1 MIVFERWRSVAVVLA
16 LILVP
21 SLAGARTYAL
31 TPGQNAIGGIGE
43 YVAVYKDTLLDVA
56 RDNDL
61 GYAQLMLANPGVNP
75 WIPGKDKHIVL
86 PNLYLLPDGPR
97 KGIVL
102 NLAEQRVF
110 YFPPG
115 GKTVETYPIGAGV
128 QGWITPTGVTRVVSK
143 QIHPGWTPPPSIR
156 RERPELPA
164 YMPPGPD
171 NPMGDL
177 AMGLGWRGYYLHG
190 TNKPYGVGRNVSH
203 GCIHFYPEDI
213 DHLFHEIPVGTQVR
227 VINQEV
233 EAAWVHNR
241 LYVAVFPNKSQVDEI
256 DIEHPITR
264 VVPDDLVQR
273 VRDVAGDRA
282 DEVDWALVTRLGLER
297 TSIPTPVTPPSIADA
312 GQPGVTPVSAT
323 HPMPTA
329 PAR

>member
-1 MIVFERWRSVAVVLA
+1 MNMFERWRAGLVIATLIVVPCLA
-16 LILVP
+16 
-21 SLAGARTYAL
+21 SARTYPLA
-31 TPGQNAIGGIGE
+31 PGQTLIGE
-43 YVAVYKDTLLDVA
+43 IGAYVTQYKDTLLDVA

-61 GYAQLMLANPGVNP
+61 GYAQMMLANPGANP
-75 WIPGKDKHIVL
+75 WLPGNGTHVAL

-128 QGWITPTGVTRVVSK
+128 QGRTTPIGITRIVSK
-143 QIHPGWTPPPSIR
+143 RVHPGWSPPPSIR

-164 YMPPGPD
+164 YVPPGPD

-177 AMGLGWRGYYLHG
+177 ALGLTWPSYYLHG
-190 TNKPYGVGRNVSH
+190 TNKPFGVGRNVSH

-213 DHLFHEIPVGTQVR
+213 ERLFHEVSIGTQVR

-233 EAAWVHNR
+233 VTGWSQNR
-241 LYVAVFPNKSQVDEI
+241 LYVAVFPSKSQVDEI
-256 DIEHPITR
+256 DIEHPISR

-273 VRDVAGDRA
+273 VRAAAGDRA

-297 TSIPTPVTPPSIADA
+297 SSIPTPVTPPTVADA
-312 GQPGVTPVSAT
+312 SESAT
-323 HPMPTA
+323 MPVPAAHPVPSL

>member
-1 MIVFERWRSVAVVLA
+1 MMMLERWRTAAAVAA
-16 LILVP
+16 LILMP
-21 SLAGARTYAL
+21 TLASARTYPLA
-31 TPGQNAIGGIGE
+31 PGQEMIGQIGE
-43 YVAVYKDTLLDVA
+43 YVTVYKDTLLDVG
-56 RDNDL
+56 RENDL

-128 QGWITPTGVTRVVSK
+128 QGRNTPLGVTRIVSK
-143 QIHPGWTPPPSIR
+143 QVHPGWAPPPSIR
-156 RERPELPA
+156 AERPELPA
-164 YMPPGPD
+164 YVPPGPD

-177 AMGLGWRGYYLHG
+177 AMGLTWRGYYLHG
-190 TNKPYGVGRNVSH
+190 TNKPLGVGRNVSH

-213 DHLFHEIPVGTQVR
+213 AHLFPEVPVGTRVR
-227 VINQEV
+227 VINEEV
-233 EAAWVHNR
+233 AAAWVKNR

-273 VRDVAGDRA
+273 VRTVAGERG

-297 TSIPTPVTPPSIADA
+297 NGIPTPVTPPSVADA
-312 GQPGVTPVSAT
+312 TPVATPVSAQQ
-323 HPMPTA
+323 PMTMP